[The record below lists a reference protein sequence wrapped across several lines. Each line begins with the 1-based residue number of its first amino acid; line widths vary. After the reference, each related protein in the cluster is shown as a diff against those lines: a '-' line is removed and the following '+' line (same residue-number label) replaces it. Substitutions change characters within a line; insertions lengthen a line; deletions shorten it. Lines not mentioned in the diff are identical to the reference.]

1 MKTVQVVNHVWN
13 YSRLA
18 CLHLS
23 QYVLHPPKSVTATV
37 TICFCP
43 EDTETLNV
51 LDYFGKIE
59 VPNVIWHW
67 KPMAKERLMR
77 RAIGRD
83 EVARES
89 QADAV
94 LFGDIDY
101 TYGRDCLDAIVAAM
115 FEYKEPKLFYPRK
128 PQQSVDHAAG
138 DSEIAKVTSIAVY
151 DLDHDKYHGVPLDR
165 AIGGCQWIFGSTAR
179 EKGYLPAGHKF
190 MQPAA
195 EWQRTRCDPIARFHW
210 GLPQVPLKVQGV
222 TRIRHSTRGR
232 TDIGCRN

>member
-1 MKTVQVVNHVWN
+1 MKTVHVISHVWN

-23 QYVLHPPKSVTATV
+23 QYVLHPPKSVTAVVTV
-37 TICFCP
+37 CFCP

-51 LDYFGKIE
+51 LDYFGKIQ
-59 VPNVIWHW
+59 VPNVVWHW
-67 KPMAKERLMR
+67 KPMVKERLMR

-94 LFGDIDY
+94 FFSDVDYLFTAG
-101 TYGRDCLDAIVAAM
+101 CLDAAVSAM
-115 FEYKEPKLFYPRK
+115 SEYKEPKLFYPRK
-128 PQQSVDHAAG
+128 PVQSISHAHG
-138 DSEIAKVTSIAVY
+138 DSEIAKVTSIGVY
-151 DLDHDKYHGVPLDR
+151 DIDPEKYQGIPIAK
-165 AIGGCQWIFGSTAR
+165 AIGGCQWILGSTAR
-179 EKGYLPAGHKF
+179 EKGYLPAGHRYLN
-190 MQPAA
+190 P
-195 EWQRTRCDPIARFHW
+195 EPVWCRTREDTYARFHW
-210 GLPQVPLKVQGV
+210 GLDSVALRVSGV